1 MVVTGLMWGAAMVA
15 SNVLLMPL
23 DRIIYGT
30 KIARVDDRETDHFQR
45 PFFLEFV
52 MFLAMAG
59 CLLLEVPAWRRRDSP
74 RRFWPPLHVCLRLF
88 VPAFCDLVGSWCI
101 FTGALWVPASVVE
114 MLACTNT
121 IFTLLL
127 SMRFLGKRPERH
139 EWVGI
144 WLSVVG
150 LLAVG
155 ASRLASVQS
164 GARDD
169 GTDSSSMGW
178 LTPLGLMLVVIAHFW
193 YATEFVVTEHLL
205 GQYEVSAFLS
215 VGVMGVWG
223 IAMFAVIF
231 PLLSLTPSEPPEY
244 AVAWHEQFGS
254 SVIEIARTPALL
266 VAVIA
271 ILILLL
277 LFNAAAFK
285 TTELLSAMTRVV
297 IGSLTSPLV
306 WVFDLCLTLFGLRV
320 GASETLSRWSILQVL
335 GFSVI
340 LCGTL
345 VYNALL
351 PWGRREGTEA
361 RDLTNVSLVDVR
373 GGAA

>member
-1 MVVTGLMWGAAMVA
+1 MAVSGLMWGAAMVA

-30 KIARVDDRETDHFQR
+30 KIERVDGRETEHFQR

-59 CLLLEVPAWRRRDSP
+59 CSLLEVPAWRRRDSP
-74 RRFWPPLHVCLRLF
+74 RRFWPPLHVCIRLL
-88 VPAFCDLVGSWCI
+88 VPAFCDLLGSWCI

-127 SMRFLGKRPERH
+127 SVRFLGKRPERH
-139 EWVGI
+139 ECIGI
-144 WLSVVG
+144 WLSIVG

-164 GARDD
+164 GEGDA
-169 GTDSSSMGW
+169 TDSSGMGL
-178 LTPLGLMLVVIAHFW
+178 LTPLGMMLVVLAHFW
-193 YATEFVVTEHLL
+193 YAAEFVVTEHLL

-215 VGVMGVWG
+215 VGVMGLWG
-223 IAMFAVIF
+223 VAMFAVIF
-231 PLLSLTPSEPPEY
+231 PLLSLTPSEPQEY
-244 AVAWHEQFGS
+244 AVAWHERFDS
-254 SVIEIARTPALL
+254 SVIETARTPALL

-271 ILILLL
+271 LLILLL

-297 IGSLTSPLV
+297 IGSLVSPLV
-306 WVFDLCLTLFGLRV
+306 WVLDLCFTLFGLRV

-345 VYNALL
+345 VYNAIL
-351 PWGRREGTEA
+351 PWGQRAGSEA

-373 GGAA
+373 GAAT